1 MLYIKYNLH
10 LHWKIMGSI
19 EKKILIVFTSAHQR
33 RTEETLLDDSEECLH
48 SRPNKVILYL
58 LLYAI

>member
-1 MLYIKYNLH
+1 
-10 LHWKIMGSI
+10 MGSI